1 MMSQLRHASNLYYFN
16 RYFDPKRKKR
26 YIISLLFLFY
36 PKGGNLEAASLA
48 CISYFLT
55 RTLDEMIKAL
65 KMQQLNGQELGLMM
79 MMMMIFYSCLVT
91 LLSMCNVQYY
101 EA

>member
-1 MMSQLRHASNLYYFN
+1 MPQIF
-16 RYFDPKRKKR
+16 
-26 YIISLLFLFY
+26 IISTDILTQREKSAILFYFCFFFY
-36 PKGGNLEAASLA
+36 PKGGNLEPASLA

-65 KMQQLNGQELGLMM
+65 KIQQLNGQELGLMM
-79 MMMMIFYSCLVT
+79 MIMIFYSCLVT
-91 LLSMCNVQYY
+91 LLSICDVQYY